1 MWFVAHFV
9 LTITLMYGVFWICDR
24 IKNRDDALITAV
36 ILTTIV
42 NFLVQLIN

>member
-1 MWFVAHFV
+1 MRFVAHFV
-9 LTITLMYGVFWICDR
+9 LTVTLMYGIYWICDR

-36 ILTTIV
+36 ILITIV